1 MSLSNILPT
10 EGVALPIFQEW
21 KRLLIE
27 NLQNNSA
34 YKICLPGGLYSTWLP
49 KSQAE
54 NGLRIEKLH
63 IDDSK
68 FNHYTFK

>member
-10 EGVALPIFQEW
+10 EGVTLPIFQEW
-21 KRLLIE
+21 KSSLME
-27 NLQNNSA
+27 YLQNNSA
-34 YKICLPGGLYSTWLP
+34 YKIFLPGGLYSSWLS

-63 IDDSK
+63 KDDSK
-68 FNHYTFK
+68 FNYYTFK

>member
-10 EGVALPIFQEW
+10 EGVTLPILQEW
-21 KRLLIE
+21 KSSLME
-27 NLQNNSA
+27 YLQNNSA
-34 YKICLPGGLYSTWLP
+34 YKIFLPGGLYSTWLP

-54 NGLRIEKLH
+54 NSLRIEKLH